1 MPSMEEILR
10 ACEGWSTNREVAERV
25 GGKAKLVPAQLK
37 LAVGR
42 G

>member
-1 MPSMEEILR
+1 MPTMEEILR

-25 GGKAKLVPAQLK
+25 GGKPKHTATQLK
-37 LAVGR
+37 LAVSR